1 MTIITPTVKV
11 VIHVIACAFT
21 ASPVPTDIPLAVAIL
36 NYARQIKKKMSEQ
49 KAIELMVLPIGCVR
63 MHVQV
68 WMCVCVCVCERE
80 RVCVKES
87 ERMCIV
93 LTCAKNARINK

>member
-68 WMCVCVCVCERE
+68 WLCVCVCVCERE
-80 RVCVKES
+80 SMC
-87 ERMCIV
+87 ERERENVYSFDMCKK
-93 LTCAKNARINK
+93 C